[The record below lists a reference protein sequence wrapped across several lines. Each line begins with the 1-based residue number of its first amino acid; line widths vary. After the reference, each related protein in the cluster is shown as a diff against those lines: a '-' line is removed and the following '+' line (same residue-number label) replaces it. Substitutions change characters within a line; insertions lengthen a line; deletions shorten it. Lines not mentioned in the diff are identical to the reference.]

1 MKNEAKLY
9 LLFPHKGSCDKWNHR
24 HHTNCLAEL
33 LKARAI
39 LTANIRPLVIC
50 GKIISKLCM
59 REREE
64 GRKRERERDICSSSP
79 NIATIYRMK
88 NWPSTP
94 LVKLKYLT
102 NVCGHAEIVLLT
114 HGNIC

>member
-39 LTANIRPLVIC
+39 LTANIRPPVIC

-59 REREE
+59 REREREWGGKRGRE
-64 GRKRERERDICSSSP
+64 GDLQLI
-79 NIATIYRMK
+79 T
-88 NWPSTP
+88 
-94 LVKLKYLT
+94 KYSYYLQ
-102 NVCGHAEIVLLT
+102 NEKMAILHLCGEI
-114 HGNIC
+114 